1 MGLNKSICKRCRIKE
16 LGKSGWNQFAEAWFD
31 PIYNDNERKYRD
43 GTTTCPYPI
52 FDRIKDSIKRKALIS
67 ATPAEKAALI
77 KDIVRIANVEGSWT
91 VSSEGKPPVW
101 CPYKRE
107 HIKHPLPPSRR
118 KRNKSI
124 K

>member
-52 FDRIKDSIKRKALIS
+52 FDRIKD
-67 ATPAEKAALI
+67 
-77 KDIVRIANVEGSWT
+77 IVRIANVEGSWT